1 METACDYLDDKVMYV
16 STDERRW
23 INRLLKI
30 VEEHPNEV
38 TITQRPEENDGC
50 LCLKC
55 PASYL
60 KISPPSRREMTDE
73 QRIAL
78 SERMKLMRKTKQ
90 DASN

>member
-1 METACDYLDDKVMYV
+1 MYV

-30 VEEHPNEV
+30 AKEHPDEV
-38 TITQRPEENDGC
+38 TVTKLPEENDGC

-60 KISPPSRREMTDE
+60 KISPPLRREMTEE
-73 QRIAL
+73 QRFAL
-78 SERMKLMRKTKQ
+78 AERMKSMRKPKQ
-90 DASN
+90 DTSNGEE

>member
-1 METACDYLDDKVMYV
+1 METACNYLNDKVMYV
-16 STDERRW
+16 STDERKW

-30 VEEHPNEV
+30 AEEHPDEV
-38 TITQRPEENDGC
+38 AIINRPEENDGC

-60 KISPPSRREMTDE
+60 KISPPLRREMTDE
-73 QRIAL
+73 QRVAL